1 MHCLGLLALSLEG
14 GSSWL
19 DYPGLEVWKFVNL
32 AVFILGAWYIHRRFG
47 RPISEGLR
55 ARGERIKRDIERA
68 RQEKEEAEAKLAE
81 VQLRMQRLDSEISS
95 IREQA
100 NVEARAERDR
110 IKRRTEAE
118 VTKLREQVRREIES
132 TSKAAVVELRRF
144 ASEQSVAVAE
154 EALRRGI
161 RDEDDSRMIGASV
174 AQLGRGAH

>member
-1 MHCLGLLALSLEG
+1 MHSLGLLALSLEE

-32 AVFILGAWYIHRRFG
+32 AVFILAVWYFHRRFG

-55 ARGERIKRDIERA
+55 ARGERIKLELERA
-68 RQEKEEAEAKLAE
+68 RQEKEQAEVKLAE
-81 VQLRMQRLDSEISS
+81 VQLRLQRLDSEISS

-100 NVEARAERDR
+100 QVEARAERER
-110 IKRRTEAE
+110 IKRSTEAE
-118 VTKLREQVRREIES
+118 LTKLREQMRREIES

-154 EALRRGI
+154 EDLRRGT
-161 RDEDDSRMIGASV
+161 RDEDDSRMISASV
-174 AQLGRGAH
+174 AQLGRGAL